1 MEAARLLREEG
12 VNIRVV
18 SMPCC
23 EAFKE
28 ETAQYRESV
37 LPAGVVAR
45 VAVEAGVSDYW
56 YQFTGLRGRIIGI
69 NRFGLSAP
77 AKAVSQAVGLT
88 VENIIA
94 AVHEIL

>member
-1 MEAARLLREEG
+1 MAAARQLLVEG

-23 EAFKE
+23 EVFKE

-37 LPAGVVAR
+37 LPAGVIAR

-56 YQFTGLRGRIIGI
+56 YQFTGLRGRIMGI
-69 NRFGLSAP
+69 NRFRLIRPRKSGLPSGGIDRRKYYCRYA
-77 AKAVSQAVGLT
+77 
-88 VENIIA
+88 
-94 AVHEIL
+94 